1 MLLFKKPT
9 KRQLSPATIRL
20 PLGESPPYQ
29 SEGKKSK
36 SKSPQKQIE
45 HRRVNSISHHKGEL
59 NREYSISSQKQIEHR
74 RVNSISHHKGEL
86 NREYSIS
93 PQKRREPNKSYTSH
107 DMRETINEY
116 YTPKPSKPYTKPKI
130 NWTTKMS
137 MMTNHLKKTL
147 KKNFFTKDKP
157 IYRHLDLGESPPNQ
171 QSFGGNQYIKSIGR
185 KIIYKPR
192 RKPSNP
198 KKNKK

>member
-20 PLGESPPYQ
+20 PLGESPPYH

-45 HRRVNSISHHKGEL
+45 HRRVNSISPRKGEL
-59 NREYSISSQKQIEHR
+59 NRA
-74 RVNSISHHKGEL
+74 
-86 NREYSIS
+86 YSIS
-93 PQKRREPNKSYTSH
+93 PQKRREPNKLYTSH

-116 YTPKPSKPYTKPKI
+116 YTPKPTKPYTKPKI

-147 KKNFFTKDKP
+147 KKNLFTKDKP

-171 QSFGGNQYIKSIGR
+171 QSFGGNQNIKSIGR

-192 RKPSNP
+192 RKPNNP